1 MKLINLKLRLIKIFN
16 ASSVFIKDNTQIFV
30 DQIKKVNIGIPINKN
45 LPSEKKLLA
54 MIVLITIIFFW
65 VLSYPFISLNVD
77 KKNAFLEVKKGDNI
91 SQIANKLVKR
101 NVLSDIFRFK
111 LLAKLSNRSEN
122 IKSGHYFLKYNI
134 SPYELLLLLESG
146 DGRCRR
152 RLAAGKGGRAAAH
165 QTSRAEFDSP
175 VARREPR
182 EAHVAPREHRAR
194 EPRLSLL
201 EHNQFELAC

>member
-30 DQIKKVNIGIPINKN
+30 DQIKKVNIVIPINKN

-54 MIVLITIIFFW
+54 MIVWLITIIFFW

-111 LLAKLSNRSEN
+111 LLAKLSNRSES
-122 IKSGHYFLKYNI
+122 IKSGHYLLKYNI
-134 SPYELLLLLESG
+134 SP
-146 DGRCRR
+146 
-152 RLAAGKGGRAAAH
+152 
-165 QTSRAEFDSP
+165 
-175 VARREPR
+175 
-182 EAHVAPREHRAR
+182 
-194 EPRLSLL
+194 
-201 EHNQFELAC
+201 